1 MAEIDDFKQ
10 AIQLS
15 IQQQRNYFAS
25 SKTRNVDS
33 RIQTLKLLASS
44 IKKHEEEI
52 LQALQKDLNKS
63 PQEGYMTE
71 VSMILAEIRYH
82 IRHLKKWAKPHKV
95 STPIYLLPSKSYKYF
110 EPLGVVLILSPWN
123 YPFQLL
129 LSPLVGAI
137 SAGNCAILKPS
148 SSSPNI
154 NLAIKT
160 VITEVFP
167 EDYVMMV
174 DADREETLALLSEK
188 FDFIFFTGSPKFGKE
203 VMQCAAQN
211 LTPLVLELGGKSPCI
226 IDKES
231 KINIAARRV
240 VWGKLLN
247 AGQTCIAPDYF
258 FVHKS
263 LEQPFIEALIQNIK
277 EMYGDDLKTCPYY
290 PRIINDSAMARLKTY
305 LQDGK
310 IEWGGDTD
318 DTIRY
323 FEPTILSGVS
333 TDSDIMQTEIFGP
346 IFPIMTFED
355 IEEVVTFV
363 NSRPK
368 PLAFYYFGESSKG
381 WALIHRTS
389 SGGACVN
396 DVVIHQ
402 VNDNLPFGGVGNSGM
417 GKYHGRYSFEAFSNE
432 RSIVHS
438 ATWIDI
444 VLKYP
449 PFKYF
454 SIVKKVM

>member
-25 SKTRNVDS
+25 DKTRDIDS

-231 KINIAARRV
+231 KINLAARRV

-263 LEQPFIEALIQNIK
+263 LEK
-277 EMYGDDLKTCPYY
+277 
-290 PRIINDSAMARLKTY
+290 
-305 LQDGK
+305 
-310 IEWGGDTD
+310 
-318 DTIRY
+318 
-323 FEPTILSGVS
+323 
-333 TDSDIMQTEIFGP
+333 
-346 IFPIMTFED
+346 
-355 IEEVVTFV
+355 
-363 NSRPK
+363 
-368 PLAFYYFGESSKG
+368 
-381 WALIHRTS
+381 
-389 SGGACVN
+389 
-396 DVVIHQ
+396 
-402 VNDNLPFGGVGNSGM
+402 
-417 GKYHGRYSFEAFSNE
+417 SF
-432 RSIVHS
+432 
-438 ATWIDI
+438 
-444 VLKYP
+444 
-449 PFKYF
+449 
-454 SIVKKVM
+454 M